1 MRSVSARLI
10 PMRHKLRLRLLW
22 KCQKHLIWFFS
33 VRSSSS
39 TLSSSQMTELF
50 SLCLRLTQTHYR
62 GSSFLCLYTWSFPLD
77 HYPQL
82 VGICEWMNT
91 GDCCSPSALFFHHSR
106 SWMHQSANH
115 PLHSYPTIPPTQ
127 DIQTQTCPPQW
138 ITTISHF
145 RVIPGGCCWGFLTLV
160 GSPKQNWFCLRV

>member
-50 SLCLRLTQTHYR
+50 SLCLRLTHTHYR

-91 GDCCSPSALFFHHSR
+91 GDCCSPSALFFTTAEAECTNLPIIR
-106 SWMHQSANH
+106 STLT
-115 PLHSYPTIPPTQ
+115 PLFLPHRIFRLRLVLLNESPPFH
-127 DIQTQTCPPQW
+127 
-138 ITTISHF
+138 ISEWSQEG
-145 RVIPGGCCWGFLTLV
+145 VAGV
-160 GSPKQNWFCLRV
+160 S